1 MKRKNIAASRKGD
14 NWCVGSSKLAGLK
27 MTRRRDTCS
36 RPQASPP
43 VGRTNCYLSAKDT
56 LWMVALALA
65 ALVLIENSCAG
76 QAQLSSGHTDSNNN
90 TTNMTQLHE
99 REFVSPQARVQLDC
113 QRDKTVIRVNF
124 TRPFN
129 GILGVGNP
137 ETTKCKL
144 LGSNERYY
152 ELKVSHNA
160 TDDCNAKWDSSTSS
174 IANTLFI
181 RFHQSLETG
190 ADISKNVLC
199 RLSVGDLIVGR
210 RPTSSS
216 SRAKQQQQRIIKAK
230 RNQ

>member
-1 MKRKNIAASRKGD
+1 M
-14 NWCVGSSKLAGLK
+14 C
-27 MTRRRDTCS
+27 
-36 RPQASPP
+36 
-43 VGRTNCYLSAKDT
+43 AKDS
-56 LWMVALALA
+56 LLVLALSILALA
-65 ALVLIENSCAG
+65 VLVVAESISNGSQS
-76 QAQLSSGHTDSNNN
+76 QATTANGNNQNLS
-90 TTNMTQLHE
+90 QLHE
-99 REFVSPQARVQLDC
+99 REFVSAQARVQLDC
-113 QRDKTVIRVNF
+113 QRDKTVIKVNF

-144 LGSNERYY
+144 IGSSGRYY
-152 ELKVSHNA
+152 ELQVNHNA
-160 TDDCNAKWDSSTSS
+160 TEECNAKWDNTTSS

-190 ADISKNVLC
+190 ADIAKNVLC

-216 SRAKQQQQRIIKAK
+216 RTRQQPRIIKAK

>member
-1 MKRKNIAASRKGD
+1 MTSMIGRRASVFAQLLPPRGSYCHLGARYFKPIVVLAIFAIAATSLVAADGEL
-14 NWCVGSSKLAGLK
+14 GLAS
-27 MTRRRDTCS
+27 TT
-36 RPQASPP
+36 
-43 VGRTNCYLSAKDT
+43 
-56 LWMVALALA
+56 
-65 ALVLIENSCAG
+65 
-76 QAQLSSGHTDSNNN
+76 NNN
-90 TTNMTQLHE
+90 TNTNMTQLHE
-99 REFVSPQARVQLDC
+99 REFISPQARVQLDC

-129 GILGVGNP
+129 GILGAGNP

-144 LGSNERYY
+144 IGSNGRYY
-152 ELKVSHNA
+152 ELQVSHNA
-160 TDDCNAKWDSSTSS
+160 TEECNARWDNATSS

-210 RPTSSS
+210 RPTSSF
-216 SRAKQQQQRIIKAK
+216 RPRQKPQRIVKAK